1 MFKKV
6 KNQKLYI
13 QIVKQIQDLLI
24 KGKLK
29 KGDKL
34 PPEIVLAQKFGASR
48 ATIREALSALEIIGI
63 IESKSAL
70 GNFIKLDN
78 HRIEFS
84 KTNRFKDLLKNHSP
98 VEVLEARIVLEPALA
113 SLAARRRDEKDIENF
128 RNILQSLKEIS
139 ERILIRIDK
148 KEINVYLQK
157 DLQFHRYIAYCAHN
171 SVLYSSYYSLG
182 LMLKEEHWKTLKL
195 KTVNNKLKIKK
206 LQQEHGVIF
215 EAILQG
221 NAHKAE
227 SYMLKHLKRIKS
239 DMFEK

>member
-13 QIVKQIQDLLI
+13 QIVEQIQNLLI

-48 ATIREALSALEIIGI
+48 ATIREALSALEILGI

-78 HRIEFS
+78 HRIEFLE
-84 KTNRFKDLLKNHSP
+84 TNKFKDLLKNHSP
-98 VEVLEARIVLEPALA
+98 VEVLEARTILEPLLS
-113 SLAARRRDEKDIENF
+113 SLAARRRDERDINNLK
-128 RNILQSLKEIS
+128 NIIQSLKVIS
-139 ERILIRIDK
+139 ERILIDK
-148 KEINVYLQK
+148 KQIDEYLKK
-157 DLQFHRYIAYCAHN
+157 DLQFHRYIAYCTHN
-171 SVLYSSYYSLG
+171 SVLYSLYCSLG

-195 KTVNNKLKIKK
+195 KTVDKRLKIKK
-206 LQQEHGVIF
+206 LQQEHSGVF

-221 NAHKAE
+221 NAHEAE
-227 SYMLKHLKRIKS
+227 SYMLKHLKRIKL
-239 DMFEK
+239 DMFEE

>member
-13 QIVKQIQDLLI
+13 QIVEQIQDLLI

-48 ATIREALSALEIIGI
+48 ATIREALSALEILGI

-78 HRIEFS
+78 RRIEFL
-84 KTNRFKDLLKNHSP
+84 KTNKFKDLLRNHSP
-98 VEVLEARIVLEPALA
+98 VEVLEARIILEPVLA
-113 SLAARRRDEKDIENF
+113 SLAARRRDEKDIKNLQ
-128 RNILQSLKEIS
+128 NILQSLKVIS
-139 ERILIRIDK
+139 ERMLMLIDK

-157 DLQFHRYIAYCAHN
+157 DLQFHRYVAYCAHN
-171 SVLYSSYYSLG
+171 SVLYSLYCSLG

-195 KTVNNKLKIKK
+195 KTVDKKLKIKK
-206 LQQEHGVIF
+206 LQQEHSGVF

-221 NAHKAE
+221 NAHEAE
-227 SYMLKHLKRIKS
+227 SYMLKHLKRIKL
-239 DMFEK
+239 DMFEE